1 MVDIN
6 ATAAFLSPYYSTI
19 EQVVGTISLF
29 VGGIFGIYLITLIV
43 RVVFFQR
50 ILKMFKELKNQMASL
65 ENKIDK
71 LGKKKSK

>member
-1 MVDIN
+1 MVDLNSTIS
-6 ATAAFLSPYYSTI
+6 FLGPYYSTI

-43 RVVFFQR
+43 RVVFFR
-50 ILKMFKELKNQMASL
+50 KIYKSFEEIKLSIKRL

-71 LGKKKSK
+71 LGKKKK

>member
-43 RVVFFQR
+43 RVVFFR
-50 ILKMFKELKNQMASL
+50 KIYKSFEEIKLSIKRL

-71 LGKKKSK
+71 LGKKKK